1 MTTKTEVHAG
11 ANTGARRSE
20 AVPAIDP
27 VAVKDYLLQHP
38 EFFNQHPAL
47 LRDLDIK
54 HESGTAVSLVERQI
68 QLLRDKN
75 GSLEKKIL
83 HLVQIA
89 QDNEILEEQL
99 HRIARRLIEID
110 HNKNIIPII
119 NDLLNNEFPSLQ
131 IRLGLY
137 DVAPEYTMPAENKIT
152 AADLDYVFYKQII
165 QENCRDCIFLRGKG
179 LVELFVRRVDVK
191 SGVAIP
197 LRSNKNFGVLLLG
210 SSNENRF
217 YEGMG
222 TLFLEYLADLLS
234 RKLKKLLKQ

>member
-1 MTTKTEVHAG
+1 MTTKTEIHASAG
-11 ANTGARRSE
+11 SNARHSE
-20 AVPAIDP
+20 AVSSIDP

-54 HESGTAVSLVERQI
+54 HDSGTAVSLVERQI

-75 GSLEKKIL
+75 ASLEKKIL

-89 QDNEILEEQL
+89 QDNEILKEQL

-110 HNKNIIPII
+110 HNKNIIRII

-137 DVAPEYTMPAENKIT
+137 HVAAEYTVPDENNIT
-152 AADLDYVFYKQII
+152 TADLDYVFYKQII
-165 QENCRDCIFLRGKG
+165 MENCRDCIFLRGKG
-179 LVELFVRRVDVK
+179 LVDLFVKRVDVK

-234 RKLKKLLKQ
+234 RKLKKLLRQ

>member
-1 MTTKTEVHAG
+1 MTTKSEVHAS
-11 ANTGARRSE
+11 ARRSE
-20 AVPAIDP
+20 SEALIDP

-47 LRDLDIK
+47 LRDLSIK
-54 HESGTAVSLVERQI
+54 HESGVAVSLIERQLH
-68 QLLRDKN
+68 LLREKN
-75 GSLEKKIL
+75 NSLEKKIL

-110 HNKNIIPII
+110 HTNEVIPVI
-119 NDLLNNEFPSLQ
+119 NDLLINEFPSLQ

-137 DVAPEYTMPAENKIT
+137 DLAPEYAVPSENYIT
-152 AADLDYVFYKQII
+152 SSDLQYVFYKQII
-165 QENCRDCIFLRGKG
+165 LENYRECIFLRGKG
-179 LVELFVRRVDVK
+179 LVDLFSKRVDVK

-234 RKLKKLLKQ
+234 RKLKKMLKQ

>member
-1 MTTKTEVHAG
+1 MTTKTEVHAS
-11 ANTGARRSE
+11 ANASTRRSE
-20 AVPAIDP
+20 AVPFIDP
-27 VAVKDYLLQHP
+27 SAVKDYLLQHP

-47 LRDLDIK
+47 LRDIDIK
-54 HESGTAVSLVERQI
+54 HESGAAVSLVERQI

-89 QDNEILEEQL
+89 QDNEVLEEQL

-110 HNKNIIPII
+110 HNKNIVPII

-131 IRLGLY
+131 IRLSLY
-137 DVAPEYTMPAENKIT
+137 GVAPEYTVPVENNIT
-152 AADLDYVFYKQII
+152 AADLDHVFYKQVI
-165 QENCRDCIFLRGKG
+165 QENCRDCIFLHGKG
-179 LVELFVRRVDVK
+179 LVDLFVRRVDVK
-191 SGVAIP
+191 SGVAIL
-197 LRSNKNFGVLLLG
+197 LRTNKNFGVLLLG

-222 TLFLEYLADLLS
+222 TLFLEYLSDLLS

>member
-1 MTTKTEVHAG
+1 MITKSDGHAS
-11 ANTGARRSE
+11 ASVRHRESVE
-20 AVPAIDP
+20 SIDP
-27 VAVKDYLLQHP
+27 ITVKDYLLQHP
-38 EFFNQHPAL
+38 EFLNQHPAL

-54 HESGTAVSLVERQI
+54 HESGNAVSLVERQI
-68 QLLRDKN
+68 HLLREKN
-75 GSLEKKIL
+75 SSLEKKIL
-83 HLVQIA
+83 HLVQVA

-110 HNKNIIPII
+110 HNENIVPII
-119 NDLLNNEFPSLQ
+119 NDLLCNEFPSLQ

-137 DVAPEYTMPAENKIT
+137 DVAQEYTVPDENAIT
-152 AADLDYVFYKQII
+152 DSDLEYVFYKQII
-165 QENCRDCIFLRGKG
+165 LDNCRDCMFLRGKG
-179 LVELFVRRVDVK
+179 LINLFSKRVDVK

-222 TLFLEYLADLLS
+222 TLFLEYLADLLG

>member
-1 MTTKTEVHAG
+1 MTSKSEVR
-11 ANTGARRSE
+11 ANAASSQIAAT
-20 AVPAIDP
+20 VDP
-27 VAVKDYLLQHP
+27 IAVKDYLLQHP

-47 LRDLDIK
+47 LRDLTIK
-54 HESGTAVSLVERQI
+54 HESGTAVSLIERQI
-68 QLLRDKN
+68 QLLREKN
-75 GSLEKKIL
+75 NSLEKKIL

-99 HRIARRLIEID
+99 HRIARRLIEIE
-110 HNKNIIPII
+110 HSNEIIPVI
-119 NDLLNNEFPSLQ
+119 NDLLINEFPSLQ

-137 DVAPEYTMPAENKIT
+137 GVAPEYAVPSENYIT
-152 AADLDYVFYKQII
+152 AEDLQYVFYKQII
-165 QENCRDCIFLRGKG
+165 LENYRDCIFLRGKG
-179 LVELFVRRVDVK
+179 LMELFSKKVDVK

-197 LRSNKNFGVLLLG
+197 LRSNKNFGVLLMG

-234 RKLKKLLKQ
+234 RKLKKMLKQ

>member
-1 MTTKTEVHAG
+1 MTTKSEVHAS
-11 ANTGARRSE
+11 ARRSE
-20 AVPAIDP
+20 TVSSIDP
-27 VAVKDYLLQHP
+27 LVIKDFLLQHP

-47 LRDLDIK
+47 LRDLTIK

-68 QLLRDKN
+68 QVLREKN
-75 GSLEKKIL
+75 SSLEKKVL

-119 NDLLNNEFPSLQ
+119 NDFLNDEFPSLQ

-137 DVAPEYTMPAENKIT
+137 DVSSKYIVPAENNIT
-152 AADLDYVFYKQII
+152 AIDLEHVFYKQII
-165 QENCRDCIFLRGKG
+165 LDNCRDCIFLRGKG
-179 LVELFVRRVDVK
+179 LADLFVRRVDVK
-191 SGVAIP
+191 SGAAIP

-222 TLFLEYLADLLS
+222 VLFLEYLADLLS
-234 RKLKKLLKQ
+234 RKLKKSLK

>member
-1 MTTKTEVHAG
+1 MTIKTEAHASTS
-11 ANTGARRSE
+11 ATCSE
-20 AVPAIDP
+20 MVPSIDP

-47 LRDLDIK
+47 LRGLDIK
-54 HESGTAVSLVERQI
+54 HESGAAVSLVERQI

-110 HNKNIIPII
+110 NNKNIIPIV
-119 NDLLNNEFPSLQ
+119 NDLLTNEFPSLQ
-131 IRLGLY
+131 IHLGLY
-137 DVAPEYTMPAENKIT
+137 DVAPEYTVPAENNIT
-152 AADLDYVFYKQII
+152 VADLDYEFYKQII

-179 LVELFVRRVDVK
+179 LVDLFVKRVDVK

-197 LRSNKNFGVLLLG
+197 LRSNKNFGVLILG
-210 SSNENRF
+210 SSNGNRF

-234 RKLKKLLKQ
+234 HKLKKLLKQ

>member
-1 MTTKTEVHAG
+1 MTTKTEVHAS

-20 AVPAIDP
+20 AVPSIDP

-75 GSLEKKIL
+75 SSLEKKIL

-119 NDLLNNEFPSLQ
+119 NDLLSNEFPSLQ

-137 DVAPEYTMPAENKIT
+137 DVASEYTLPAENNIT

-179 LVELFVRRVDVK
+179 LVDLFMRRVDVN

-197 LRSNKNFGVLLLG
+197 LRTNKNFGVLLLG